1 MHFHN
6 KEKDKNNNRVTAAIT
21 IFTLGIIFASTANA
35 VIATTS
41 NWIRIVTSTDLG

>member
-1 MHFHN
+1 MSDIMHFPN

-35 VIATTS
+35 VIAIT
-41 NWIRIVTSTDLG
+41 VTQLD